1 MLIFDLDGTLVD
13 SRADLATAANL
24 TRADYGLPALSVATI
39 TGYVGNGI
47 EKLVRR
53 SLQGAEYDLAEAVRC
68 QADHYQDHL
77 VDQTTLYP
85 GVAEALENLRCKGH
99 ALAVVTNK
107 PEAMA
112 RVVLRHFRLDAYLAA
127 VVGGDSCPVLKPHP
141 EPIFEA
147 QRQLGLSK
155 TAGWIIGDNW
165 TDLEAG
171 KAAGLQCCFCR
182 YGFGQARGATP
193 DLVIG
198 SLAEFADFLKDQA

>member
-24 TRADYGLPALSVATI
+24 TRADYGLPALSAETI

-53 SLQGAEYDLAEAVRC
+53 SLQGADYDLAEAVRR
-68 QADHYQDHL
+68 QADHYRDHL
-77 VDQTTLYP
+77 VDRTTLYP
-85 GVAEALENLRCKGH
+85 GVTEALENLRGQGH
-99 ALAVVTNK
+99 SLAVVTNK
-107 PEAMA
+107 PEEMA
-112 RVVLRHFRLDAYLAA
+112 RLVLRHFELDAYFGA

-147 QRQLGLSK
+147 QRQLGLTK
-155 TAGWIIGDNW
+155 AAGWMIGDNW

-171 KAAGLQCCFCR
+171 KAAGLRCCFCR
-182 YGFGQARGATP
+182 YGFGQAKGATP
-193 DLVIG
+193 DLTIEA
-198 SLAEFADFLKDQA
+198 LAEFADSLKGQA